1 VREQVFWGWGEPG
14 AGPELPALAEAF
26 LRDELGLPGGVVE
39 TPVALEAVRLRAP
52 DLPEAARA
60 GLEQAVGPGHVL
72 DDAETRVL
80 RCRGKS
86 YLDLLAQRAGDCEG
100 APDAAV
106 RPAGPDEVAAVLRVC
121 AEHNV
126 AVVPF
131 GGGTSVV
138 GGLEA
143 PREGFAGIVSL
154 DLGRMDAVESVD
166 ERSLTAV
173 LGPGIRLPEA
183 ERALGVRGLRLAHVP
198 QSFEWATVG
207 GCVATRSAGQSSSG
221 HGRID
226 ENVVALRCAT
236 PAGELATL
244 GAPASA
250 AGPALRELVIGS
262 EGALGVITRV
272 ALRVRPVAEE
282 QRHEGW
288 FAHSF
293 ADGCDALRRLEQ
305 EGLAPDV
312 ARLSDETETRV
323 ALALAGPGGPARRA
337 GQAATRAL
345 GYGEGCLLVLGW
357 EGSGRAIGARRRPAA
372 ALLRKSG
379 LLYAGQGPGEAWE
392 RARFAG
398 PHLRDDLLD
407 RGALVETLETATSWT
422 GLEALRD
429 AVAAALEG
437 ALGRAVVGCH
447 VSHVYPTGASLYFTV
462 LAARDRSD
470 PVAQWERAKR
480 AAGDAIAARGATIT
494 HHHALGRDHMP
505 WLEAEHGRLGAELL
519 RALKERC
526 DPAGVMN
533 PGVLAERC

>member
-1 VREQVFWGWGEPG
+1 MREQVFWGWGEPG
-14 AGPELPALAEAF
+14 AGPPLPEQADAF
-26 LRDELGLPGGVVE
+26 LREELGLSGGPVE
-39 TPVALEAVRLRAP
+39 APVALADVRLRAP
-52 DLPEAARA
+52 DLPEAARR
-60 GLEQAVGPGHVL
+60 GLEQVVGAAHVL

-86 YLDLLAQRAGDCEG
+86 YLDLLAQRAGDCES
-100 APDAAV
+100 APDAVA
-106 RPAGPDEVAAVLRVC
+106 RPADHDQVAAVLRIC
-121 AEHNV
+121 AEQDV

-143 PREGFAGIVSL
+143 PREGFAAVVSL
-154 DLGRMDAVESVD
+154 DLGRMDAVEAVD

-173 LGPGIRLPEA
+173 LGPGLRLPEA
-183 ERALGVRGLRLAHVP
+183 ERALGAHGLRLAHVP

-221 HGRID
+221 HGRIE

-250 AGPALRELVIGS
+250 AGPALRELVVGS

-272 ALRVRPVAEE
+272 ALRVRPVAAER
-282 QRHEGW
+282 RHEGW
-288 FAHSF
+288 FARSF
-293 ADGCDALRRLEQ
+293 ADGADVLRRLEQ
-305 EGLAPDV
+305 AGLAPDI

-323 ALALAGPGGPARRA
+323 GIALAGPGGPARRA
-337 GQAATRAL
+337 GMAATRAL
-345 GYGEGCLLVLGW
+345 GYGEGCLLVFGW
-357 EGSGRAIGARRRPAA
+357 EGAEGSIGARRRPAA
-372 ALLRKSG
+372 NLLRRAG
-379 LLYAGQGPGEAWE
+379 LLYAGRAPGEAWA

-407 RGALVETLETATSWT
+407 RGVLVETLETATSWT
-422 GLEALRD
+422 ALETLRD
-429 AVAAALEG
+429 AVARALRD
-437 ALGRAVVGCH
+437 ALGQAVVGCH
-447 VSHVYPTGASLYFTV
+447 VSHLYPTGASLYFTV

-470 PVAQWERAKR
+470 PVGQWERAKR
-480 AAGDAIAARGATIT
+480 AAGDAIAAAGATIT
-494 HHHALGRDHMP
+494 HHHAVGRDHGP
-505 WLEAEHGRLGAELL
+505 WLEDEHGRLGVELL

-526 DPAGVMN
+526 DPAGIMN
-533 PGVLAERC
+533 PGVLAERF